1 MCWEKKGKRYCY
13 KDIGSLVMKNLDQKS
28 ENSDKFHKHDVII
41 ELRRNDLGLYF
52 KMILE
57 KMTSVNLS
65 WKRSPAEDMLG
76 GDYNDQVG
84 KHNVCTCR
92 PGEALKQKRM

>member
-1 MCWEKKGKRYCY
+1 
-13 KDIGSLVMKNLDQKS
+13 MKNLDQKS

-57 KMTSVNLS
+57 KMTGVNLS
-65 WKRSPAEDMLG
+65 
-76 GDYNDQVG
+76 
-84 KHNVCTCR
+84 
-92 PGEALKQKRM
+92 